1 MLLQPDC
8 IPCILKMSI
17 SLIRKLPLEEA
28 RIKELYSE
36 ILEIPALRGR
46 QWNVTSPETIEI
58 VMRKINLAAGNSDPF
73 YAEKA
78 EINER
83 LLQMAPWL
91 KELVNNADDPVYEA
105 VKLAIIGNSI
115 DFMTPQAA
123 SGLETTLTQKLETS
137 LSEDK
142 FAAFKR
148 QLAQSELVL
157 YLGDNAGEIVF
168 DKILI
173 ETVKEH
179 YHPKIVFVVRNM
191 PTLNDAT
198 LKEARSVGIDQIT
211 TVIANG
217 IDGPLPGTQL
227 KRCSDELRALVG
239 RADLIISKGGGNFDC
254 LHEELEDLP
263 NITFMLISKCQPY
276 NTYFSKDLYQP
287 ILANFFKKR
296 AIIRSDW
303 RR

>member
-46 QWNVTSPETIEI
+46 HWNVTSPEIIER
-58 VMRKINLAAGNSDPF
+58 VMHKINLVAGNSDPF
-73 YAEKA
+73 YVEKA

-83 LLQMAPWL
+83 LLRMVPWL
-91 KELVNNADDPVYEA
+91 KELVDNADDPVYEA

-123 SGLETTLTQKLETS
+123 SDLEDTLIQRLEIS
-137 LSEDK
+137 LSENK
-142 FAAFKR
+142 FASFKR
-148 QLAQSELVL
+148 QLAQSELLL

-179 YHPKIVFVVRNM
+179 YNPQIVFVVRNV

-198 LKEARSVGIDQIT
+198 LKEARAVKIDQT
-211 TVIANG
+211 VTVIANG
-217 IDGPLPGTQL
+217 IDGPLPSTQF
-227 KRCSDELRALVG
+227 KRCSDEVRELVG

-254 LHEELEDLP
+254 LHEELKELP

-287 ILANFFKKR
+287 ILANFFKP
-296 AIIRSDW
+296 
-303 RR
+303 

>member
-17 SLIRKLPLEEA
+17 SLIRKLPLKEA

-36 ILEIPALRGR
+36 ILEIPALRGCH
-46 QWNVTSPETIEI
+46 WNVTSPEIIEL
-58 VMRKINLAAGNSDPF
+58 VMRKINLAAGDPDPF
-73 YAEKA
+73 YAEKMD
-78 EINER
+78 INIR
-83 LLQMAPWL
+83 LTKMVPFIKGLIDKA
-91 KELVNNADDPVYEA
+91 ADPVNVA

-123 SGLETTLTQKLETS
+123 SDLEDTLIQRLETPLA
-137 LSEDK
+137 EDK
-142 FAAFKR
+142 FATFER
-148 QLAQSELVL
+148 QLAQSKLVL

-168 DKILI
+168 DKVLI

-179 YHPKIVFVVRNM
+179 YNPKIVFVVRNV

-198 LKEARSVGIDQIT
+198 LKEARSVGINQT
-211 TVIANG
+211 AAVIANG
-217 IDGPLPGTQL
+217 IDGPLPSTQL
-227 KRCSDELRALVG
+227 KRCSDEMQELVG
-239 RADLIISKGGGNFDC
+239 QADLIISKGGGNFDC

-263 NITFMLISKCQPY
+263 NITFMLISKCHPY

-287 ILANFFKKR
+287 ILANYFT
-296 AIIRSDW
+296 A
-303 RR
+303 